1 MAWLHALAL
10 SLLLVL
16 VTVAYVIV
24 HGRRGRWRRPQV
36 EGWAEADEKL
46 PASLRTA
53 CKLFLTSLM
62 RFPDNV
68 LIWRDVSEH
77 TDPPMYDSGDSA
89 TAPAA
94 ALAVRDF
101 HFSVPPSYDEDMHA
115 FHVGGVTL
123 TGPLSMNLGLYANDR
138 FTLLWQAHMD
148 QAPPERVVI
157 FETRAN
163 TVDNLGF
170 RVVLATE
177 ARADG
182 ASVQRV
188 VVEHSLVE
196 TEHATCS
203 WVVPSLQG
211 DHFVAVVHDPGR
223 RFRLYL
229 DGAWVPESEDAAV
242 YVNGVESALYSN
254 RPCTVNPDGA
264 WDARVTAVALYRT
277 DLSEAA
283 MDAVAA
289 YVRDQR
295 VKISTAYQQLVEERE
310 LAEQKRRCP
319 FDDPTVCSTECVNVT
334 DWTDITAVGR
344 DASVTCRKRIL
355 EHCSLNPGA
364 NSCTCLAAED
374 SANPQCSAIRAFFD
388 SSLASANCPT
398 PLTSG
403 TAPGGDE
410 PRLDR
415 YAAFSLAAATAA
427 ATAAS
432 PVAMMAATTSLG
444 GRPVVQEVFT

>member
-16 VTVAYVIV
+16 TTVAYVIIN
-24 HGRRGRWRRPQV
+24 GRRGRRPSLTT
-36 EGWAEADEKL
+36 EAWTDADEKL
-46 PASLRTA
+46 PVPLRTA

-68 LIWRDVSEH
+68 LTWRDMSEH
-77 TDPPMYDSGDSA
+77 NDPPMYDGVTT
-89 TAPAA
+89 TAP
-94 ALAVRDF
+94 LAVRDF
-101 HFSVPPSYDEDMHA
+101 TFSVPPSYDEDMHA
-115 FHVGGVTL
+115 FNVGGVTL
-123 TGPLSMNLGLYANDR
+123 TGPLSMNLGMYANDR
-138 FTLLWQAHMD
+138 FTLLWQARMD
-148 QAPPERVVI
+148 QAPPERVVV

-170 RVVLATE
+170 RVVLTSE
-177 ARADG
+177 PRTDG

-196 TEHATCS
+196 TERAACS

-211 DHFVAVVHDPGR
+211 DHFVAVVHDPAR

-229 DGAWVPESEDAAV
+229 DGAWVPESEDPTR

-254 RPCTVNPDGA
+254 RPCMVNPDGL

-295 VKISTAYQQLVEERE
+295 VKISTAYQELVQERE
-310 LAEQKRRCP
+310 LAEQKRKCP

-334 DWTDITAVGR
+334 DWTDILAVGR

-364 NSCTCLAAED
+364 NSCTCLAPDDA
-374 SANPQCSAIRAFFD
+374 ANPQCSAIRAFFD
-388 SSLASANCPT
+388 SSLASASCPT

-410 PRLDR
+410 PSLDR
-415 YAAFSLAAATAA
+415 YAAFSIAATAA
-427 ATAAS
+427 AAAAS
-432 PVAMMAATTSLG
+432 PSTFTAMSSSSL

>member
-1 MAWLHALAL
+1 MVSEPWLHALAL

-16 VTVAYVIV
+16 AVTAYVV
-24 HGRRGRWRRPQV
+24 FYGRRKRLPHRIEAWSD
-36 EGWAEADEKL
+36 ADEKL
-46 PASLRTA
+46 PVPLRTS

-68 LIWRDVSEH
+68 LTWRDMSEH
-77 TDPPMYDSGDSA
+77 NDPPMYAPDDKA
-89 TAPAA
+89 TNAA
-94 ALAVRDF
+94 ELAVRDF
-101 HFSVPPSYDEDMHA
+101 HFSVPPSYDEDMRA

-138 FTLLWQAHMD
+138 FTLLWQAQMD

-170 RVVLATE
+170 RVVLTSE
-177 ARADG
+177 ARTDG
-182 ASVQRV
+182 ASVHRV

-196 TEHATCS
+196 TERAACS

-229 DGAWVPESEDAAV
+229 DGAWVPESEDPTR
-242 YVNGVESALYSN
+242 YVNAVESVLYSN
-254 RPCTVNPDGA
+254 RPCTVNPDGL

-295 VKISTAYQQLVEERE
+295 VKISTAYQELVQERE

-334 DWTDITAVGR
+334 DWTDILAVGR

-355 EHCSLNPGA
+355 EHCSLNPSA

-374 SANPQCSAIRAFFD
+374 AANPQCSAIRAFFD
-388 SSLASANCPT
+388 SSLASTSCPT

-403 TAPGGDE
+403 TAPSGDE

-415 YAAFSLAAATAA
+415 YAAFSLAASAA
-427 ATAAS
+427 AAAAS
-432 PVAMMAATTSLG
+432 PAALAMSSSL
-444 GRPVVQEVFT
+444 GRPVVQEIFT